1 MTIKTI
7 SGEGIEKILLD
18 NYFRNL
24 VNRIFKILP
33 MRENNEESLNAYL
46 VNLRDEMLGCQNM
59 IPDIKANSLFS
70 SILFTLQ
77 YLIDTPEC
85 TTDEVRSKVFGSIS
99 ICNKL
104 VSAYTKLEVSA
115 E

>member
-1 MTIKTI
+1 MKVKTI
-7 SGEGIEKILLD
+7 TNEEIEKVLLD

-46 VNLRDEMLGCQNM
+46 VNLRDEMLGCQNLV
-59 IPDIKANSLFS
+59 PDVKSNSLFA